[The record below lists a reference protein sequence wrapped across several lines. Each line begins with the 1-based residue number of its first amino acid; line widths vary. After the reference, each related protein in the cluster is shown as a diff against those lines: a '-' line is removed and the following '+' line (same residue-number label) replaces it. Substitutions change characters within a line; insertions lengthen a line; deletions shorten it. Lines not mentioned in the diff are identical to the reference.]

1 MTNPVNPN
9 IPVVTPTVPPAP
21 TVLEIE
27 DAPEV
32 AEKFEHIELTPEQDE
47 MWKSTMAMLSWRAP
61 GFQYLW
67 YKMLCHTHNAGGA
80 QHRAVMTRNAQR
92 CPVAA
97 TDGQNMLLNPD
108 TYFKL
113 GLQERVFVAAHEI
126 VHNVYGDVEFMQRC
140 AATGVVPQFDGTT
153 VPFDEGCM
161 QRSMDYRINALLKD
175 SKIGA
180 LPSGE
185 FKALYDTDIAT
196 GESSILDAYKRL
208 WDRDG
213 PSGTGLYGHGGNVL
227 PPGNGHKRNQSQ
239 WQQEVAVARTLEA
252 ARSQGNMAAA
262 LKRLFK
268 DILDPEVPW
277 TDYVKSFFD
286 RTVGSGNYDW
296 TRGDRRY
303 LTRDVFLPSSSGY
316 GANWIVVWGDT
327 SGSRSDKEIAS
338 SIAELSQ
345 MVADIRPRRLTVLW
359 GDADIA
365 NIQELM
371 DGMDLKDL
379 DPQGGG
385 GTDVIPVLMW
395 IDDQMQVPDLFVG
408 FTDGYLS
415 FPKKAPH
422 YPVLWCS
429 STDEHYP
436 WGEVVRVMKP
446 TRLDNAT
453 I

>member
-1 MTNPVNPN
+1 MGATGAAPSVL
-9 IPVVTPTVPPAP
+9 TV
-21 TVLEIE
+21 E

-32 AEKFEHIELTPEQDE
+32 AQKFEEIELTPEQE
-47 MWKSTMAMLSWRAP
+47 EAWKSTMAMLSWRAP
-61 GFQYLW
+61 GFTYLW
-67 YKMLCHTHNAGGA
+67 YKMLCHTHNNGGA
-80 QHRAVMTRNAQR
+80 QHRAVLTRDPR

-97 TDGQNMLLNPD
+97 TDGRNMILNPD
-108 TYFKL
+108 TFFKM

-126 VHNVYGDVEFMQRC
+126 LHNVYGDVEFMQRC
-140 AATGVVPQFDGTT
+140 AASGVVPQFDGTT
-153 VPFDEGCM
+153 VPFDEECM
-161 QRSMDYRINALLKD
+161 QRAMDYRSNALLKQ
-175 SKIGA
+175 SKIGVV
-180 LPSGE
+180 PSG
-185 FKALYDTDIAT
+185 ALYDEDIAT
-196 GESSILDAYKRL
+196 AESSILDSYKRL

-213 PSGTGLYGHGGNVL
+213 PGGTGQFQGNGFDRVL
-227 PPGNGHKRNQSQ
+227 PPGNGHSRNQSQ

-252 ARSQGNMAAA
+252 ARSQGNLASG

-277 TDYVKSFFD
+277 TDYVRSFFD

-296 TRGDRRY
+296 HRGDQRY
-303 LTRDVFLPSSSGY
+303 LSRDVYLPSSSGY
-316 GANWIVVWGDT
+316 GCRWICVWGDT

-338 SIAELSQ
+338 SISELAQ
-345 MVADIRPRRLTVLW
+345 MVADIRPKRLTVLW
-359 GDADIA
+359 GDADIS

-385 GTDVIPVLMW
+385 GTDVMPILKW
-395 IDDQMQVPDLFVG
+395 IDDQMEVPDLFVG

-429 STDEHYP
+429 STDEKYP
-436 WGEVVRVMKP
+436 WGEVVRVMK
-446 TRLDNAT
+446 RGQRAT
-453 I
+453 EG